1 MKRPSL
7 SNLSLTL
14 DTSIFAK
21 RIMLTMLVASFG
33 IALARPCC
41 ANPFTFTLTTSMPK
55 GRDGHTATL
64 LNSGK
69 VLVAAGNVGDA
80 TAVLYDPTTATW
92 GFTGNLST
100 GRWLHTATLLS
111 DGKVLV
117 AGGADSSRFGFASHI
132 EVYDPATGI
141 WTVSARL
148 VTNRVAHTAT
158 LLQNGKV
165 LIAAGSTKR
174 SRALPTSA
182 AELYDPSSG
191 TSTATGSLSTARYSS
206 SATLLANGKV
216 LVAGGATGESG
227 FGQVASAE
235 LYDPAT
241 GAWTFTGSMSFAR
254 SLHTA
259 TLLRNGQVLVA
270 GGLSNQVPLQSAE
283 LYNPSTGTWTVTGA
297 LNNPRFSAEA
307 LRLPN
312 GNVLLAAGGFP
323 FHVATELY
331 NPATALWTL
340 AGDLATTNA
349 GAPGTL
355 LQNGEVLLEGG
366 LDANGALT
374 AAAQVGSH
382 WLPSLSKTLN
392 QALERTAD
400 RREDLLSMTS
410 TMKPEAQRALVSGRS
425 ACSR

>member
-1 MKRPSL
+1 MKTPSS
-7 SNLSLTL
+7 SNLFLIP

-21 RIMLTMLVASFG
+21 RTMLTMLAASLG

-41 ANPFTFTLTTSMPK
+41 ASPFTFTLTASMPNV
-55 GRDGHTATL
+55 RENHTATL
-64 LNSGK
+64 LNNGK
-69 VLVAAGNVGDA
+69 VLVAAGLGPLVGA
-80 TAVLYDPTTATW
+80 TAVLYDPVTATW

-100 GRWLHTATLLS
+100 VRWGHTATLLS
-111 DGKVLV
+111 DGKVIV
-117 AGGADSSRFGFASHI
+117 AGGADSSRFGFVSHI

-216 LVAGGATGESG
+216 LVAGGATDDSGGGEIS
-227 FGQVASAE
+227 SAE

-241 GAWTFTGSMSFAR
+241 GAWTFTGSMSVAR

-270 GGLSNQVPLQSAE
+270 GGLSNHVALASAE
-283 LYNPSTGTWTVTGA
+283 LYDPATGTWTVTGA
-297 LNNPRFSAEA
+297 LNNPRYNAAA

-312 GNVLLAAGGFP
+312 GRVLLAAGGFP
-323 FHVATELY
+323 FYMATELY
-331 NPATALWTL
+331 NPATGFWTL

-374 AAAQVGSH
+374 AAAQVGS
-382 WLPSLSKTLN
+382 
-392 QALERTAD
+392 R
-400 RREDLLSMTS
+400 
-410 TMKPEAQRALVSGRS
+410 
-425 ACSR
+425 

>member
-7 SNLSLTL
+7 SNLSLTP

-21 RIMLTMLVASFG
+21 WIMLTVLVASFG

-41 ANPFTFTLTTSMPK
+41 ANPFTFTLTASLPN
-55 GRDGHTATL
+55 GRENHTATL
-64 LNSGK
+64 LNNGK

-100 GRWLHTATLLS
+100 GRWGHTATLLS
-111 DGKVLV
+111 DGKVIV

-148 VTNRVAHTAT
+148 VTNRIYHTAT
-158 LLQNGKV
+158 LLRNGKV
-165 LIAAGSTKR
+165 LIAAGSTHR
-174 SRALPTSA
+174 QPRLIPTSD

-191 TSTATGSLSTARYSS
+191 TSTATGSLSTARYDH

-216 LVAGGATGESG
+216 LVAGGATGD
-227 FGQVASAE
+227 FGGGEVASAE

-254 SLHTA
+254 SAHTA

-270 GGLSNQVPLQSAE
+270 GGTSNFVE
-283 LYNPSTGTWTVTGA
+283 
-297 LNNPRFSAEA
+297 
-307 LRLPN
+307 
-312 GNVLLAAGGFP
+312 
-323 FHVATELY
+323 
-331 NPATALWTL
+331 
-340 AGDLATTNA
+340 
-349 GAPGTL
+349 
-355 LQNGEVLLEGG
+355 
-366 LDANGALT
+366 
-374 AAAQVGSH
+374 
-382 WLPSLSKTLN
+382 
-392 QALERTAD
+392 
-400 RREDLLSMTS
+400 
-410 TMKPEAQRALVSGRS
+410 
-425 ACSR
+425 